1 MELINNKKIEY
12 IPEIRQNIHKEL
24 LKVSEAFN
32 SMSNLLQSLCS
43 IMDENLILPK
53 NKKENNEINQIKLNE
68 NNIVENV
75 KTNQKN
81 NSRVKRK
88 FRRRQISCKLYSV
101 QTLQNGEIKKGY
113 RIFCKYLKNSLCFGP
128 YSNYDFTLELRKNL
142 QHNLKLF
149 DYKIPGV
156 EKLINEFLFEVK
168 KKIDLIHPP
177 IEMIRKTMNK
187 SNIFQ

>member
-113 RIFCKYLKNSLCFGP
+113 RIFYKYLKNSLCFGP

-142 QHNLKLF
+142 QNNLKLF

-168 KKIDLIHPP
+168 KKIDLIPPP